1 MKAFDFGLAVKMK
14 GYNIYMGL
22 PAQAK
27 LPMQETAPKKLAQ
40 TEPVPYDWCYVY
52 NFQNPRSPLALRFE
66 PGQGK
71 QFKED
76 MAELVQLFQN
86 RAAKGVPCRGL

>member
-1 MKAFDFGLAVKMK
+1 
-14 GYNIYMGL
+14 
-22 PAQAK
+22 
-27 LPMQETAPKKLAQ
+27 MQETAPKKLAQ

-76 MAELVQLFQN
+76 MAELVQLFKT
-86 RAAKGVPCRGL
+86 AAKRRSVQRIMKTQKNTLEHFLMKKERCAYGRK